1 MLHTATLVLSLF
13 AIVVTPIPYKEYDND
28 FVDPSYILDK
38 EFNPSTVAAQQSII
52 EWADFLASQGPWCE
66 NSSRY
71 LTRILYEKISID
83 SIHIL

>member
-38 EFNPSTVAAQQSII
+38 KFNPSTAAAQQSII

-66 NSSRY
+66 HSSQY
-71 LTRILYEKISID
+71 LMRIQYEKRRID
-83 SIHIL
+83 CIHIL